1 MSLKSKFQGNIL
13 SSSYPP
19 FQIQI
24 SSCIIPA
31 TQNFLSIKAA
41 LQFIKFVMLS
51 IYNKIDILGCSIGRE
66 FQIFFRIFHKVY
78 HSHSAFKK
86 TSFLI
91 EKNDMKLV
99 FLVIIILVNGL
110 NSFSEKSG

>member
-31 TQNFLSIKAA
+31 TQNFLSMKAA
-41 LQFIKFVMLS
+41 LQFNIFVIMS
-51 IYNKIDILGCSIGRE
+51 MTKNWISLG
-66 FQIFFRIFHKVY
+66 
-78 HSHSAFKK
+78 
-86 TSFLI
+86 
-91 EKNDMKLV
+91 
-99 FLVIIILVNGL
+99 VI
-110 NSFSEKSG
+110 